1 MILHCQ
7 ICSCQGTHTS
17 TDSAIA
23 TIETDKL
30 TLPLTPDMFSSVN
43 PEREIPTPWQP
54 GVDWQTMK
62 CPRGNHLP
70 WGIPFDETDQAM
82 IDGGPKQLLTD
93 EGLIDVKQV
102 PKPKTTACPVCGR
115 EIQNKGFANH
125 LKACERKN
133 GQ

>member
-70 WGIPFDETDQAM
+70 WGIAYDKISQA
-82 IDGGPKQLLTD
+82 IKDGGPKQLLTD
-93 EGLIDVKQV
+93 EGVIDVKQV
-102 PKPKTTACPVCGR
+102 LKPKTTVCPVCGR

-125 LKACERKN
+125 LKACERK
-133 GQ
+133 QA